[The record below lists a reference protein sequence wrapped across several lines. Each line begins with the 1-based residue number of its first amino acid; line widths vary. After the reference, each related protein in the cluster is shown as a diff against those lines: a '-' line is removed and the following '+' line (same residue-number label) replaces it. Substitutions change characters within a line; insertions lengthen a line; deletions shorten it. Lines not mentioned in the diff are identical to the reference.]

1 MFRSL
6 RSRLILSHAL
16 PFLVIVPLI
25 GVLLIYIL
33 ENNTLLPG
41 LSRELTAS
49 ATLLAKLGS
58 NQPQIWENPD
68 QAQTFIKQVSTG
80 RTSRLMLLDS
90 QGRLLASSEPENADR
105 IASRLNVPGVADAL
119 AGKVVQKINF
129 SQQSQSEVIDVF
141 VPAID
146 QNQQVMG
153 IVRMSYQF
161 NTVAEQIFSLRFI
174 IAAILLLGL
183 LLGTSLGYVLAVNIG
198 FSIGQVTRAVYS
210 LASGYRREKLD
221 EKGVEEIQ
229 LLLRAVNHL
238 VDRLHELEQAR
249 RQLLANLVHELG
261 RPMGALRAGMYAIRK
276 GAKRDPQ
283 LLDELIDGMGTEI
296 KFLQRLLDDLSQLH
310 DQVLGTLELERERI
324 SLTTWLCELLLP
336 WQESAKQKNLKW
348 NTQIPDDLPP
358 IQADPLRLS
367 QIIGNLVDNAIK
379 YTPAHGTITVSAGAM
394 QDNIWVQ
401 VSDTGLGIPYEEQ
414 EKIFMPLYRGEQG
427 RRIKQGM
434 GLGLNIAQN
443 LTVAHGGSL
452 KVDST
457 PGLGSNFTL
466 ILPVDSQ
473 EIPERERITN
483 SSKIDAPIN

>member
-1 MFRSL
+1 MLRSL

-16 PFLVIVPLI
+16 PLLVIVPLI
-25 GVLLIYIL
+25 GILLIYIL

-41 LSRELTAS
+41 LSRELTTS

-58 NQPQIWENPD
+58 NQPQIWESPD
-68 QAQTFIKQVSTG
+68 QAQAFINQVSTG
-80 RTSRLMLLDS
+80 RASRLMLLDS
-90 QGRLLASSEPENADR
+90 QGRLLASSDPEDAYR
-105 IASRLNVPGVADAL
+105 IASSLNVTGVSDAL

-141 VPAID
+141 APAID
-146 QNQQVMG
+146 PNQRVIG
-153 IVRMSYQF
+153 VVRMSYQF
-161 NTVAEQIFSLRFI
+161 STVAEQIFQLRFI
-174 IAAILLLGL
+174 IAAIMLFGL
-183 LLGTSLGYVLAVNIG
+183 LLGTSLGSILAVNIG
-198 FSIGQVTRAVYS
+198 SSIGQVTRAVYS
-210 LASGYRREKLD
+210 LASGNRREKLD

-261 RPMGALRAGMYAIRK
+261 RPMGALRAGMYAIKK

-283 LLDELIDGMGTEI
+283 LLDEMIDGMGIEM
-296 KFLQRLLDDLSQLH
+296 KSLQRLLDDLSQLH

-324 SLTTWLCELLLP
+324 SLTSWLGELLLP
-336 WQESAKQKNLKW
+336 WQESAKQKSLKW
-348 NTQIPDDLPP
+348 DTHIPDDLPT

-379 YTPAHGTITVSAGAM
+379 YTPPYGTVTVSAGTLPEK
-394 QDNIWVQ
+394 IWVR
-401 VSDTGLGIPYEEQ
+401 VSDTGPGIPYTEQ
-414 EKIFMPLYRGEQG
+414 EKIFTPLYRGEQG
-427 RRIKQGM
+427 KRIKQGM

-452 KVDST
+452 KVEST

-473 EIPERERITN
+473 EIPEKERKTN
-483 SSKIDAPIN
+483 